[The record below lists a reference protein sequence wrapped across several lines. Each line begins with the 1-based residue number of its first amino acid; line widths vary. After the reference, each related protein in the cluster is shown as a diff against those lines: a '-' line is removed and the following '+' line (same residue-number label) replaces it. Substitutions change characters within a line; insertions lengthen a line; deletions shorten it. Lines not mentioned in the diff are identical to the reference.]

1 VSVAWECVD
10 NEAHIYAALLGS
22 DVVRVEFD
30 GRPDACCLEVAATAA
45 RLAQLEAGGHR
56 VKEISI
62 GAAPIADFDRLGAS
76 DWLASARH
84 DLTVRITR
92 AEKGLD

>member
-1 VSVAWECVD
+1 MSVIWACVD
-10 NEAHIYAALLGS
+10 NEAHVYAAVLGS
-22 DVVRVEFD
+22 DVVRVAFD
-30 GRPDACCLEVAATAA
+30 GRPDPCCLEVAATAA

-62 GAAPIADFDRLGAS
+62 GAAPIGDLDRLGAT

-84 DLTVRITR
+84 DLTLTITR
-92 AEKGLD
+92 AENGVD